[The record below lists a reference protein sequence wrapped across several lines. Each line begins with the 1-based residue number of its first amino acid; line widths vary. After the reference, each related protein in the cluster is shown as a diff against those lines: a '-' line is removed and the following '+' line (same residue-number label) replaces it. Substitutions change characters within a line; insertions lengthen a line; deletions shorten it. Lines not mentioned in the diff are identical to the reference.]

1 MIPFWD
7 TIPAARTNCLGKEE
21 SKPMSKTNNLAA
33 PALSPQFKAPQLEA
47 AADVRSP
54 GELLLLPG
62 EAIDSLHQVHATI
75 RTKLPR
81 GQVNVYEAGGGST
94 SFLPSD
100 VLSRSNVTVV
110 DVDPSQLQGNA
121 YAQTRILGDIQT
133 YRFAPATF
141 DLVTCYNVIE
151 HLSDVGAALT
161 GIFQSLKPGGLAV
174 IAAPNPSSLSGV
186 VTKFTPHWFH
196 VWYYRH
202 VMGSMSAGLPGEPPF
217 PTIFHP
223 LVKPTRLVSFA
234 QKHGVEVV
242 YRKEYESP
250 RYPEMRALTPA
261 LARLIDGFATVLN
274 FMLPSGADIRHGD
287 YHLVLR
293 KT

>member
-1 MIPFWD
+1 MH
-7 TIPAARTNCLGKEE
+7 
-21 SKPMSKTNNLAA
+21 KTNGLGA
-33 PALSPQFKAPQLEA
+33 PAHSYQFEASPRKADAEG
-47 AADVRSP
+47 RSQ
-54 GELLLLPG
+54 GELLLRPG

-75 RTKLPR
+75 RAQLPR
-81 GQVNVYEAGGGST
+81 GRINVYEAGGGST

-110 DVDPSQLQGNA
+110 DIDEAQLRNNA

-133 YRFAPATF
+133 HRFAASSF

-151 HLSDVGAALT
+151 HLPDVGAALT

-174 IAAPNPSSLSGV
+174 IAAPHPTSLSGL
-186 VTKFTPHWFH
+186 VTKHTPHWFH

-202 VMGSMSAGLPGEPPF
+202 VMGATSAGLPGEAPF

-223 LVKPTRLVSFA
+223 LVKPTRLVAFA
-234 QKHGVEVV
+234 RKHGVEVV

-250 RYPEMRALTPA
+250 RYPEMRAVMPA
-261 LARLIDGFATVLN
+261 LAALLDGFASIVNLV
-274 FMLPSGADIRHGD
+274 LPSGLDIRHGD

-293 KT
+293 KA